1 MRRCDWPAN
10 RAADG
15 RAPALQVGYG
25 PDPGRDKALVNVIVE
40 FSGPTESM
48 TLTVIVPNLATK
60 PPSKNKALQEQRTSR
75 CNSLPFL
82 LGSSL
87 TARAIALWSPFPLT
101 APPGGA

>member
-48 TLTVIVPNLATK
+48 TLTVIVPNVGDEADLREMGIARAK
-60 PPSKNKALQEQRTSR
+60 DFALQFAAHRQ
-75 CNSLPFL
+75 
-82 LGSSL
+82 
-87 TARAIALWSPFPLT
+87 
-101 APPGGA
+101 